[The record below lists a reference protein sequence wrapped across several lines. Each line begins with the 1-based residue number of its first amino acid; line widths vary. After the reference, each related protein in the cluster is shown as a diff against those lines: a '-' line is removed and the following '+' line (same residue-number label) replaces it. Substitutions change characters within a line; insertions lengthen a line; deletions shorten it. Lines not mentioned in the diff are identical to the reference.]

1 MTHASIISHL
11 YANFSHYHN
20 LWKKGRNETGELGAL
35 VFLPEQGLEWEWWG
49 MPEIQDYILE
59 GGLDS
64 REMLEGLDESIP
76 ADEFLVL
83 VIEYADGP
91 GKQKAHFHRMSKAG
105 MN

>member
-1 MTHASIISHL
+1 MPF
-11 YANFSHYHN
+11 FSG
-20 LWKKGRNETGELGAL
+20 LPLRKWKKGWNETGELGAL

-49 MPEIQDYILE
+49 MPEIQEYILE

-64 REMLEGLDESIP
+64 REMLEQLGETVS

-83 VIEYADGP
+83 VIEYVDGAE
-91 GKQKAHFHRMSKAG
+91 KQKAHFHRMSKAG